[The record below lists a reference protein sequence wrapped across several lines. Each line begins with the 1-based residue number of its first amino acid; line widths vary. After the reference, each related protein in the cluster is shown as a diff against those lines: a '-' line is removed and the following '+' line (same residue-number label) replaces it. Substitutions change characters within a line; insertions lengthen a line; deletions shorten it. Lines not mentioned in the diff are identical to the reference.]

1 MSYAESQGIIYRMNP
16 QEIRK
21 RMEERQNPRSS
32 SPFDKPEDD
41 GFSFSLDLTPV
52 QNDSFDDLGAPITF
66 YVH

>member
-1 MSYAESQGIIYRMNP
+1 MNP

-32 SPFDKPEDD
+32 SPLDKHEDD
-41 GFSFSLDLTPV
+41 GLSFSLDLTPV